1 MDLTQHAD
9 ARLRQRGFSRFTL
22 HIIQRYGRCENVA
35 GGAIKFFFGNKEHHQ
50 AVMELKD
57 RIRPRKRAPESAN
70 RVRRTIQLMD
80 RAKGGNII
88 FKEGRILTVYK

>member
-57 RIRPRKRAPESAN
+57 RIRPRKRPRN
-70 RVRRTIQLMD
+70 RPTGSGGRSSSWTGQRGETSSS
-80 RAKGGNII
+80 RKGGS
-88 FKEGRILTVYK
+88 